1 MLNRV
6 QRSSHGQRLFLAFP
20 DGVYHHVCSECTA
33 LCCRGHGFG
42 GSLRREIGTLLQLYP
57 SLASAAASRQ
67 GDVLTFHTPPT
78 GCCFL
83 EPDNLCGL
91 EKRHGRG
98 LKPGICALF
107 PFNVFTRIGSTIA
120 ISPHFLCPLRLELPP
135 KRGTVEGTHDRIE
148 AAARESGLLERGYVD
163 AMAPATLH
171 PSANARSVL
180 RREAIFRDRCEAGL
194 GRERF
199 AEVLRDASDSA
210 GALDAFVVRAAR
222 ILALDGGARAPQR
235 DRVDD
240 LLLAIAPPLRLSLL
254 ALSGEAMLQAL
265 ALGERLVRCTL
276 SLHRDAPTLQTVHG
290 AMSDTLPVLR
300 LLARGDETL
309 ELAEGSEKGPPLPT
323 PELTFAAY
331 LALREARGAAGLL
344 AALEQAITPE
354 LSAADRLVLLRHL
367 ARRVAHAKHPRG

>member
-1 MLNRV
+1 MERGS
-6 QRSSHGQRLFLAFP
+6 QGPRLFLAFP
-20 DGVYHHVCSECTA
+20 DGVYHYVCSECTA

-42 GSLRREIGTLLQLYP
+42 GNLRREMGTLLQLYP
-57 SLASAAASRQ
+57 SLSSAAAHRQ
-67 GDVLTFHTPPT
+67 GDVLSFHTPPT

-83 EPDNLCGL
+83 DSDNLCGI

-107 PFNVFTRIGSTIA
+107 PFNVFTRIGSSIA

-135 KRGTVEGTHDRIE
+135 KRGAVEGTHARVE
-148 AAARESGLLERGYVD
+148 AAARESGLLERAYVD

-171 PSANARSVL
+171 PSASVRSAL
-180 RREAIFRDRCEAGL
+180 RREATFRDRCEAGL

-199 AEVLRDASDSA
+199 TDLLRDASEAA

-222 ILALDGGARAPQR
+222 ILVLDAGAGAPPR

-254 ALSGEAMLQAL
+254 AQSGEAMLHAL
-265 ALGERLVRCTL
+265 ALGERLARRTL
-276 SLHRDAPTLQTVHG
+276 SLHRDAPTLQTVYS
-290 AMSDTLPVLR
+290 AMSDALPVLR
-300 LLARGDETL
+300 LLARGDESL

-331 LALREARGAAGLL
+331 LALREARGPAGLL
-344 AALEQAITPE
+344 GALEQAITPE

-367 ARRVAHAKHPRG
+367 ARKVAHAKHARV